1 MQRPS
6 RARSASCR
14 ARVPDRVSIPGSRHS
29 WSLFGFFF
37 GAIQFGPALTRQKP
51 LAGAFRQG
59 VRGERAHSARAA
71 MAETFADHFA
81 ESAARTNALRR
92 SHRELRSTRERAAR
106 TRQSLAQV
114 EPPSPAG
121 MHPETLTQMGR
132 GDAEGVTEEDE
143 MNARLASEM
152 GQLERWKKRRES
164 SAGTGDG
171 DRLSPIVRDALR
183 EALRVERNCERLF
196 SVFNP
201 STPGDAF
208 AVSPEGTPRFSQG
221 GGVRHVASRPAL
233 VDLEAR
239 ESLAP

>member
-1 MQRPS
+1 
-6 RARSASCR
+6 
-14 ARVPDRVSIPGSRHS
+14 
-29 WSLFGFFF
+29 
-37 GAIQFGPALTRQKP
+37 
-51 LAGAFRQG
+51 
-59 VRGERAHSARAA
+59 
-71 MAETFADHFA
+71 MAESFADHFA

-106 TRQSLAQV
+106 TRRSLELFE
-114 EPPSPAG
+114 EPPSTAG

-164 SAGTGDG
+164 RAGSGDG
-171 DRLSPIVRDALR
+171 DRMSPIVRDALR
-183 EALRVERNCERLF
+183 EALRAERTCERLF
-196 SVFNP
+196 HVFNP

>member
-1 MQRPS
+1 
-6 RARSASCR
+6 
-14 ARVPDRVSIPGSRHS
+14 
-29 WSLFGFFF
+29 
-37 GAIQFGPALTRQKP
+37 
-51 LAGAFRQG
+51 
-59 VRGERAHSARAA
+59 VRTPRRAHSARAA
-71 MAETFADHFA
+71 MAESFADHFA

-106 TRQSLAQV
+106 TRRSLELE
-114 EPPSPAG
+114 EPPSIAG

-164 SAGTGDG
+164 RAGSGDG
-171 DRLSPIVRDALR
+171 DRMSPIVRDALR
-183 EALRVERNCERLF
+183 EALRAERTCERLF
-196 SVFNP
+196 HVFNP

>member
-1 MQRPS
+1 M
-6 RARSASCR
+6 A
-14 ARVPDRVSIPGSRHS
+14 V
-29 WSLFGFFF
+29 
-37 GAIQFGPALTRQKP
+37 RQP
-51 LAGAFRQG
+51 R
-59 VRGERAHSARAA
+59 RAHSARAA
-71 MAETFADHFA
+71 MAESFADHFA

-106 TRQSLAQV
+106 TRLSLELD
-114 EPPSPAG
+114 EPASPAS
-121 MHPETLTQMGR
+121 HPETLTQMGR

-152 GQLERWKKRRES
+152 DQLERWKKRRES
-164 SAGTGDG
+164 RAGTGDG

-183 EALRVERNCERLF
+183 EALRAERNCEKMFR
-196 SVFNP
+196 VFNP
-201 STPGDAF
+201 SSPGDVF

-239 ESLAP
+239 DDADRSYRVSP

>member
-1 MQRPS
+1 
-6 RARSASCR
+6 
-14 ARVPDRVSIPGSRHS
+14 
-29 WSLFGFFF
+29 
-37 GAIQFGPALTRQKP
+37 
-51 LAGAFRQG
+51 
-59 VRGERAHSARAA
+59 
-71 MAETFADHFA
+71 MAESFADHFA

-106 TRQSLAQV
+106 TRRSLELE
-114 EPPSPAG
+114 EPPSIAG

-152 GQLERWKKRRES
+152 GQLERWKTRRE
-164 SAGTGDG
+164 G
-171 DRLSPIVRDALR
+171 DRMSPIVRDALR
-183 EALRVERNCERLF
+183 EALRAERTCERLF
-196 SVFNP
+196 HVFNP